1 MSDDSD
7 SKNEIK
13 LFDFINDIS
22 HLKKDLLNEA
32 TEREY
37 SAYMV
42 NRFLSM
48 DITTIMYAN
57 EMNKFAS
64 IPKQWQFDFYRIGV
78 PKRKRFSKWH
88 KQDKIEEDVKNLMQ
102 EYNYSHQKALQVISI
117 LSDEQLEEL
126 RKKYKIG
133 GR

>member
-1 MSDDSD
+1 M
-7 SKNEIK
+7 NF
-13 LFDFINDIS
+13 FDFLNSINDN
-22 HLKKDLLNEA
+22 KKDLIREDPL
-32 TEREY
+32 TEKEY
-37 SAYMV
+37 VPFMI
-42 NRFLSM
+42 NRGLSYFP
-48 DITTIMYAN
+48 DTILYAN